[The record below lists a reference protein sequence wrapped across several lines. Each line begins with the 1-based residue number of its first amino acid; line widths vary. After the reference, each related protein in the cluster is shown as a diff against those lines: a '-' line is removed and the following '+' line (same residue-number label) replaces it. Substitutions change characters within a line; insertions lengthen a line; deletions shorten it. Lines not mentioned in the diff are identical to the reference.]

1 MSLRRLLLSVLVLG
15 LVGLGAGFWMPRDD
29 LFALRK
35 SFQIFGAL
43 YEELVGGYVDPLN
56 PERMMQ
62 TSIEAMLQ
70 DLDPYTTFYDEQ
82 ANTEAEILNQGR
94 YGGVGLST
102 ALYEGRLTV
111 VEPAEG
117 SSAFRQGVRIGDV
130 ITAIAGQPTAKMTL
144 REAGRLLMG
153 EPGTAVEIMVE
164 RVGEPEPLR
173 FLLTRREAQ
182 TRNVGF
188 SGFVGRD
195 TTAGIGYI
203 RLDRFMP
210 GSAAE
215 VRRALQGLQQ
225 AGTLRGL
232 ILDLRDNP
240 GGLLEDAVEI
250 LSLFVPAGTPVVTMR
265 GRLPQSEQAFRSRQP
280 PLAPDLP
287 VVVVVNG
294 VSASA
299 SEIVSGA
306 MQDLD
311 RGVILGTTTFGKGL
325 VQIVRPLPYNTA
337 LKLTTARYYIPSG
350 RSIQAI
356 DYGIHDGS
364 TTTIPDSLRRTFR
377 TAHGRMVKDGR
388 GIEPD
393 VMLASDEKSALEE
406 ALDRRAAFFFYAN
419 HYAITHPTLEPAFA
433 VTEAVLQDFQAWLQ
447 TQHFAY
453 ATPPEHAMETLLQQ
467 MKATGY
473 EARRETEAL
482 QQALMRQK
490 AADFSRHAERLKAR
504 LHTEILARYHTEQAR
519 LEAALTTDPL
529 LVEATRLLQN
539 PSAYQRLLRP

>member
-1 MSLRRLLLSVLVLG
+1 MSLPRLLFPAALLAV
-15 LVGLGAGFWMPRDD
+15 VGLIVGFWMPRDD
-29 LFALRK
+29 LFALRR
-35 SFQIFGAL
+35 SYQIFGAL

-56 PERMMQ
+56 PERMMR

-70 DLDPYTTFYDEQ
+70 NLDPYTNFYDEQ

-94 YGGVGLST
+94 YSGVGLST

-111 VEPAEG
+111 VEPTEG
-117 SSAFRQGVRIGDV
+117 SSAFHQGVRIGDV
-130 ITAIAGQPTAKMTL
+130 ITTIAGQPTAAMTL

-153 EPGTAVEIMVE
+153 EPGTAVEITVE
-164 RVGEPEPLR
+164 REGAPEPLR
-173 FLLTRREAQ
+173 FLLKRMETH
-182 TRNVGF
+182 TRNVSF
-188 SGFVGRD
+188 SGFAGQD
-195 TTAGIGYI
+195 TAAGIGYI

-215 VRRALQGLQQ
+215 VRRALRGLQQ
-225 AGTLRGL
+225 AGTLQGL

-250 LSLFVPAGTPVVTMR
+250 MSLFVPAGTTIVTMR
-265 GRLPQSEQAFRSRQP
+265 GRLPQSEQTYRTRQA
-280 PLAPDLP
+280 PLAPELP
-287 VVVVVNG
+287 IVVVVNG
-294 VSASA
+294 LSASA
-299 SEIVSGA
+299 SEIVAGA

-311 RGVILGTTTFGKGL
+311 RGVVLGTTTFGKGL
-325 VQIVRPLPYNTA
+325 VQIVRPLPYNTS

-356 DYGIHDGS
+356 DYGTHDGI

-377 TAHGRMVKDGR
+377 TAKGRTVRDGR

-393 VMLASDEKSALEE
+393 VVLASDEKSALEE

-419 HYAITHPTLEPAFA
+419 HYAATHPSLDPAFA
-433 VTEAVLQDFQAWLQ
+433 VTDGVLQDFQTWLQ
-447 TQHFAY
+447 GQRFSY
-453 ATPPEHAMETLLQQ
+453 ATPAEHTLETLVQQLQ
-467 MKATGY
+467 ATGY

-482 QQALMRQK
+482 QNALTRQK

-504 LHTEILARYHTEQAR
+504 LHAEILARYHPESTR
-519 LEAALTTDPL
+519 LEAALTTVPA
-529 LVEATRLLQN
+529 LVEATRLLRN
-539 PSAYQRLLRP
+539 PAAYQRLLRP